1 MPADVIPR
9 IEQIYPGYQ
18 WTVNTEPPPFSRL
31 TKPLSRCRVA
41 LISSGGVYHQDQEP
55 FDVEGKGDQ
64 TFREIPKDVDVRDL
78 RVIHKG
84 YNTTDTERDVNCVFP
99 IERFRELEAAGVIGE
114 LASPTYTFM
123 GRVFSRKALQKEM
136 APALAEKLVAAGV
149 DIFYLV
155 PI

>member
-9 IEQIYPGYQ
+9 IEKIYPGYQ
-18 WTVNTEPPPFSRL
+18 WTVNTDPPPFTRL
-31 TKPLSRCRVA
+31 TKPLSQCRVA
-41 LISSGGVYHQDQEP
+41 LISSGGVYHKDQEP
-55 FDVEGKGDQ
+55 FDVAGKGDR
-64 TFREIPKDVDVRDL
+64 TFREIPKDVDVSDL

-84 YNTTDTERDVNCVFP
+84 YNTTDAERDVNCVFP
-99 IERFRELEAAGVIGE
+99 IERFRELEAEGFIGE

-123 GRVFSRKALQKEM
+123 GRVFSRKALQYDL
-136 APALAEKLVAAGV
+136 APALADKLVADRV